1 MFLNQKPLMTN
12 FKNYYIILFSF
23 VLLFGCQDDIPK
35 AYKKKSYQK
44 EVIVFY
50 PSWKQHELAIHDI
63 PWDKITRIIYAFAAP
78 NEDGSLN
85 TSNLKRL
92 SPLVKAAH
100 KNGVEV
106 YVSLGGNNGGKHLP
120 IVASDKIKRTKFVNE
135 IIEYASKNNLDGID
149 VDWEY
154 LSHSD
159 ERHDLKNEQMAF
171 VVFLHYLKDQLK
183 PLGKDLS
190 IDVYGSYWGGKFF
203 MDEALKYVDQVHIM
217 AYDYSGKWSD
227 PGFHSSMKQTIG
239 NSKDKYPTGLAYWIE
254 TRKWDKR
261 KLYLGVPFYGRDF
274 NHPSVIGK
282 SFRDISAEFPE
293 AINQDSVNNIYYNG
307 IQTMQKKMDLINKKN
322 LPGVMVWELTQDA
335 TDANSLL
342 NVIDK
347 KLNK

>member
-1 MFLNQKPLMTN
+1 MTY
-12 FKNYYIILFSF
+12 FKNYYIFIALIL
-23 VLLFGCQDDIPK
+23 LLGCQCSCSK
-35 AYKKKSYQK
+35 KYKKKSYQK

-50 PSWKQHELAIHDI
+50 PSWKQHELAISDI
-63 PWDKITRIIYAFAAP
+63 PWNNITRIIYAFAAP

-85 TSNLKRL
+85 TSDLTRL
-92 SPLVKAAH
+92 SSLVKQAH

-106 YVSLGGNNGGKHLP
+106 YISLGGNNGGEHLP
-120 IVASDKIKRTKFVNE
+120 TITMDKTKRLTFIDELV
-135 IIEYASKNNLDGID
+135 EYAKINNLDGID

-159 ERHDLKNEQMAF
+159 ERHDIENEQKAF
-171 VVFLHYLKDQLK
+171 VVFLHYLHDKLQ
-183 PLGKDLS
+183 PLEKSLS
-190 IDVYGSYWGGKFF
+190 IDVYGSYWGGRFF

-227 PGFHSSMKQTIG
+227 AGFHSSLEQTIG

-254 TRKWDKR
+254 TRKWDKQ

-282 SFRDISAEFPE
+282 PFKEIASEFPN
-293 AINQDSVNNIYYNG
+293 AIYQDSVNNIYYNG
-307 IQTMQKKMDLINKKN
+307 IKTIEQKMDLVNEKK

-335 TDANSLL
+335 TDENSLL
-342 NVIDK
+342 DVIHK